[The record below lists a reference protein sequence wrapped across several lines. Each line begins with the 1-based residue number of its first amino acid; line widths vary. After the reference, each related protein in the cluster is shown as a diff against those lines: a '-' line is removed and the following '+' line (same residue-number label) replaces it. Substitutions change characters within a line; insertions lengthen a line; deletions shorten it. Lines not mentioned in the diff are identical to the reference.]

1 LETIVLLQ
9 IFAMPLEATEERYSS
24 GASSSI
30 YSRSP
35 SSPKRFLIDSVA
47 LPTGHDLPEIN
58 SLDHQIALVRGST
71 MALEVTRT
79 RLQES
84 KARRRLS
91 LPELRQEKLCQ
102 WELQESEN
110 KFYRSCLN
118 IFKDL
123 STVVAHVS
131 EDLTLQYHFEP
142 EVSPVGNTRVLQAT
156 KALRDALE
164 NSRVQEA
171 RAEQEWK
178 RQWNVPRIW
187 NPTTRWI

>member
-1 LETIVLLQ
+1 
-9 IFAMPLEATEERYSS
+9 MSLEATDKRVSS

-35 SSPKRFLIDSVA
+35 DSPKGFFRKDLVH
-47 LPTGHDLPEIN
+47 LPAGHDLPEIN

-71 MALEVTRT
+71 MALETTRT

-91 LPELRQEKLCQ
+91 LPELRQEKLRQ
-102 WELQESEN
+102 WGQHESEN
-110 KFYRSCLN
+110 QFYRPCLN
-118 IFKDL
+118 IFHDL
-123 STVVAHVS
+123 STAVTDIS

-142 EVSPVGNTRVLQAT
+142 EVSPVGNARVLQAS
-156 KALRDALE
+156 KALREALE

-171 RAEQEWK
+171 RAERVWK
-178 RQWNVPRIW
+178 CQWNVPRIW